1 MIFDIVLKGFIVT
14 FSLIVAIGAQNAYIL
29 KLGLLKQYV
38 GLAVFLCIV
47 FDFILISAGVMGLGY
62 FIQGN
67 QLLINSIAI
76 IGIVFLV
83 SYSFLS
89 FKSAF
94 KNESLQIDK
103 ENKTNPLK
111 KVVGMLLVFTFLNP
125 HTYLD
130 TVLLIGGIGANIA
143 DEMKVYFL
151 LGAVSASS
159 VWFILLGFG
168 ARFLIPIFKKP
179 ITWKILDISIG
190 IIMLLIAYSLIDLI
204 NFNIK

>member
-1 MIFDIVLKGFIVT
+1 VLDIYLKGFIVT
-14 FSLIVAIGAQNAYIL
+14 ISLIMAIGAQNAYVL

-38 GLAVFLCIV
+38 LLAVLMCIT
-47 FDFILISAGVMGLGY
+47 FDFILISAGVFGLGY

-76 IGIVFLV
+76 FGIVFLIF
-83 SYSFLS
+83 YAALS

-94 KNESLQIDK
+94 KNESLQVDG
-103 ENKTNPLK
+103 NVKTNPLK
-111 KVVGMLLVFTFLNP
+111 QVLSLILVFTFLNP

-130 TVLLIGGIGANIA
+130 TILLIGGIGANI
-143 DEMKVYFL
+143 ENEFKIYFL

-159 VWFILLGFG
+159 VWFFSLGFG
-168 ARFLIPIFKKP
+168 ARFLIPLFKKQ

-190 IIMLLIAYSLIDLI
+190 ILMLFIAYSLIDLI
-204 NFNIK
+204 VY